1 MPEKKKSP
9 YQFYGAPM
17 YDPRKEN
24 RIFLKASGDQMAD
37 ASKISSF
44 VYAAI
49 LKNAT
54 TIEIRD
60 PTRSGKEGQ
69 YELYS
74 DASIDSKTFHAAL
87 NLKRGKKDA
96 GKS

>member
-1 MPEKKKSP
+1 
-9 YQFYGAPM
+9 M

-24 RIFLKASGDQMAD
+24 RIFLKPSGDKMAD
-37 ASKISSF
+37 ASKITAF
-44 VYAAI
+44 VTAAL

-74 DASIDSKTFHAAL
+74 DAGIDSKSFHAAL
-87 NLKRGKKDA
+87 NLKRGKKNA

>member
-24 RIFLKASGDQMAD
+24 RLFLKPSGDQMAD

-74 DASIDSKTFHAAL
+74 DASIDSKTFHTAL
-87 NLKRGKKDA
+87 NLKRGKKNA